1 MTSSVARVKFIKTKV
16 IFSICETK
24 GISNQVLS
32 NSRIQKLF
40 LFKFQYQNGS
50 KRKSGKKFFWATK
63 RDNRIITN
71 RGRFWDYKSGQEGL
85 QIGAA

>member
-40 LFKFQYQNGS
+40 LFKFQYKNGS
-50 KRKSGKKFFWATK
+50 KRKSGKNFSGLQSGTIGLLQIGAGF
-63 RDNRIITN
+63 R
-71 RGRFWDYKSGQEGL
+71 DYKSGQEGL
-85 QIGAA
+85 QIRAA